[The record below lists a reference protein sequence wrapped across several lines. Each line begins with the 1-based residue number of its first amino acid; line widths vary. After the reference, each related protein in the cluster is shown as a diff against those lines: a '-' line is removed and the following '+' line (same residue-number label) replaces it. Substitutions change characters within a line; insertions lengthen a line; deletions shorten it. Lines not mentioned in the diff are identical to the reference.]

1 MIAADASSG
10 RDDDGNDDPVIPV
23 VYTAVVWL
31 VRRVVNTGGEGR
43 CEEVDELVTG
53 VAISCQY
60 DVGSN
65 GVPPGKRARATPEAR
80 VGLTSDVIWP
90 DECRSPLAP
99 FDHHPLLYSDRIA
112 PHCLLR
118 HESHETVEPRLKN
131 L

>member
-1 MIAADASSG
+1 M
-10 RDDDGNDDPVIPV
+10 
-23 VYTAVVWL
+23 
-31 VRRVVNTGGEGR
+31 VNAGGEGR

-99 FDHHPLLYSDRIA
+99 FGHHPLTPIVSRYIACFVTNLTKRSSLASRIFKKSFDNN
-112 PHCLLR
+112 H
-118 HESHETVEPRLKN
+118 S
-131 L
+131 